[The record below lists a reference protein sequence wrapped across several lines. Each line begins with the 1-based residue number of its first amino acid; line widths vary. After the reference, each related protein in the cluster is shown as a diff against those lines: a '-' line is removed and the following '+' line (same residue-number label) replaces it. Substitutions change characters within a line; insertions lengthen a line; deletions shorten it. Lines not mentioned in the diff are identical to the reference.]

1 MKRPNTTTVLL
12 AVVAVLL
19 GVNLLPKADAGE
31 NGPAPAPYIV
41 KQLVITPVTYYR
53 VWSDG
58 RVDVMGGTGAACEFD
73 VVTSYGPVEHP
84 FPVVDAQFSEERS
97 GCVNDCALKL
107 TYGDGRVDMAGYGVA
122 SGRCTIAG
130 IGTPSLCI
138 GDVDRNGIVGIEDFL
153 TVLAQW
159 GEPCQ

>member
-1 MKRPNTTTVLL
+1 ML

-41 KQLVITPVTYYR
+41 KQLVLNAGIYYR

-58 RVDVMGGTGAACEFD
+58 RVDVMDRTGGCEFD

-84 FPVVDAQFSEERS
+84 FPVVDAQFGEQH
-97 GCVNDCALKL
+97 GICANDCMVKL
-107 TYGDGRVDMAGYGVA
+107 TYGDGRVDMVGFGVA

-130 IGTPSLCI
+130 VGTPSLCI
-138 GDVDRNGIVGIEDFL
+138 GDVDRDGIVGINDFL
-153 TVLAQW
+153 IVLGQW
-159 GEPCQ
+159 DCQ